1 MNARQMIASP
11 KIKYGKYTSSNIHLH
26 SSFYKVSLEPLEKSN
41 LSESKDAKDDSNNFF
56 GINKKLYR
64 KSDSFQNPKT

>member
-1 MNARQMIASP
+1 MANIQVI
-11 KIKYGKYTSSNIHLH
+11 IFTSTTLSHQTL
-26 SSFYKVSLEPLEKSN
+26 LGPLEKST

>member
-1 MNARQMIASP
+1 MADIQVTVSRESTLSH
-11 KIKYGKYTSSNIHLH
+11 KIL
-26 SSFYKVSLEPLEKSN
+26 LEPLEKSGI
-41 LSESKDAKDDSNNFF
+41 SESKDAKDDSNNFF